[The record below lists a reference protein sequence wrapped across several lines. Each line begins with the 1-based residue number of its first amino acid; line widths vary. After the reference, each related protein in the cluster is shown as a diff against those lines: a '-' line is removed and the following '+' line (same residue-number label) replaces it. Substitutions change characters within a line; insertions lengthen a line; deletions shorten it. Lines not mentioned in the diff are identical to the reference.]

1 MYIWI
6 LLATLMVA
14 LSFFN
19 LSPRQDKDHAINEIK
34 AATVVNRFKAE
45 HMAILKYMECE
56 IVKQT
61 NNQYW
66 DDSGGVRTSA
76 SLPVEIKYGGKD
88 DTAEPYLSYTK
99 VSCYLPK
106 GYDYSSSLKVKHF
119 IYCLDGRPEESGE
132 RHFVACDETRD
143 RYLVSYVQIPDK
155 WLSHEDIAQE
165 KHIPTPLFMGFVS
178 KYTSSGSTYGWT
190 DCVDGS
196 CVLRGYSSRSGRY
209 NRDENKTQI
218 YEYTLLS
225 EKSILW
231 SEANKENNCKA
242 HPCLFAYS
250 RMPVADVADHC
261 YKIMQKADNKCDNE

>member
-1 MYIWI
+1 
-6 LLATLMVA
+6 MVA

-19 LSPRQDKDHAINEIK
+19 LSPRQDKDHAVNEVK

-45 HMAILKYMECE
+45 HMAISKYMECE

-61 NNQYW
+61 NNSGW
-66 DDSGGVRTSA
+66 DGSEGVRVSTNS
-76 SLPVEIKYGGKD
+76 PVEIKYSGND
-88 DTAEPYLSYTK
+88 NTTLPILSYTK

-106 GYDYSSSLKVKHF
+106 GYDYSSSLQVKHF
-119 IYCLDGRPEESGE
+119 IYCLDGRPEEPGE
-132 RHFVACDETRD
+132 RHFVACDKTRD

-155 WLSHEDIAQE
+155 WLSNEEIAG
-165 KHIPTPLFMGFVS
+165 KSRTPTPLFMGFVS

-209 NRDENKTQI
+209 NRDEDKTQI
-218 YEYTLLS
+218 YEYTILS
-225 EKSILW
+225 ENSILW
-231 SEANKENNCKA
+231 SEANKENNCRA

-250 RMPVADVADHC
+250 RMPVSDVADHC
-261 YKIMQKADNKCDNE
+261 YKIMKKDDNKCERE